1 MKRIIAFALLAL
13 AAMHSPARAEAP
25 PVVVELF
32 TSQGCSSC
40 PPADDYLRE
49 LAATPGILAFS
60 LHVDYWNRLGW
71 SDPFSSPEIT
81 ARQRDYAGS
90 LGGGFVYTPQ
100 MVVMGRAQAVGSKRA
115 EVARLIARAR
125 AERAPPPAITIS
137 RAAPARLH
145 IAIGAEAFVGRAT
158 VWLVAYDAL
167 HTTKIGA
174 GENGGRT
181 LTYANVV
188 RAMRPV
194 GQWIGRTAEFDVD
207 IAMET
212 RRGYER
218 YAVLVQAGTSG
229 PVIGGAA
236 LPVRSR

>member
-1 MKRIIAFALLAL
+1 MKRIIAFALFAL
-13 AAMHSPARAEAP
+13 AAIHSPARAEAP

-40 PPADDYLRE
+40 PPADEYLRE

-60 LHVDYWNRLGW
+60 MHVDYWNRLGW

-81 ARQRDYAGS
+81 ERQRDYARN
-90 LGGGFVYTPQ
+90 LGAGFVYTPQ
-100 MVVMGRAQAVGSKRA
+100 MVVMGRAHAVGSKRA
-115 EVARLIARAR
+115 EVARFIARAR
-125 AERAPPPAITIS
+125 AERPPPPAISIS
-137 RAAPARLH
+137 RAAPARLR
-145 IAIGAEAFVGRAT
+145 IAIGAKSFVGRAT
-158 VWLVAYDAL
+158 VWLIAYDTL

-188 RAMRPV
+188 RALRQV
-194 GQWIGRTAEFDVD
+194 GLWVGSAAEFDVD
-207 IAMET
+207 IATET
-212 RRGYER
+212 KRGYER
-218 YAVLVQAGTSG
+218 YAVIVQAGTSG

-236 LPVRSR
+236 LSR